1 MLMETLSAYQK
12 RDPASRGKL
21 EILLLYAG
29 VHATIYYRLAHWLH
43 LHRCRFLARCISQWA
58 RFWTNI
64 EIHPG
69 AAIGRRLVIDHG
81 AGIVIGETTEIG
93 DDVLLYQGVTLGG
106 TGKDMGKRHPTLGNN
121 VMVGSGARVL
131 GPITINDNA
140 RIAAGAVVL
149 QDVPAN
155 ATAVGV
161 PAQIVRI
168 NGEKVRRY
176 ADEVD
181 QTNVVNPTLQKI
193 EALTRR
199 VEELE
204 KKLEEAENKNPD

>member
-1 MLMETLSAYQK
+1 MLFRSA
-12 RDPASRGKL
+12 
-21 EILLLYAG
+21 
-29 VHATIYYRLAHWLH
+29 T
-43 LHRCRFLARCISQWA
+43 
-58 RFWTNI
+58 
-64 EIHPG
+64 
-69 AAIGRRLVIDHG
+69 IGRRLVIDHG
-81 AGIVIGETTEIG
+81 TGIVIGETTEIG

-106 TGKDMGKRHPTLGNN
+106 TGKDVGKRHPTLGSN
-121 VMVGSGARVL
+121 VMVGAGARIL
-131 GPITINDNA
+131 GPITVRDNA

-161 PAQIVRI
+161 PAQIVRV

-181 QTNVVNPTLQKI
+181 QTSVINPTLQKL
-193 EALTRR
+193 EALTKR

-204 KKLEEAENKNPD
+204 QKLEEAENIIRSKGE